1 LNITNSDYLFA
12 VFVYV
17 LYRTPRPDEKTVE
30 RAMKEMQKNNIDV
43 SKLVVWST
51 DHCKEVESALEGGSA
66 A

>member
-1 LNITNSDYLFA
+1 

-17 LYRTPRPDEKTVE
+17 VYRTPHPDDETVE
-30 RAMKEMQKNNIDV
+30 RVMKELQKNNIDV
-43 SKLVVWST
+43 SKLVVWPT